1 MSTPGFLEM
10 QLDPLISYGTKGGL
24 TYSTMVVSNPSRI
37 ETRYPQRSR
46 GYWNFEISLND
57 KTKVKMNA
65 ISAFFAAVQ
74 GKSWGW
80 RFRNWREYQ
89 CTNEP
94 IPGFAGGT
102 TMQLTRLR
110 KLTTGGV
117 QETVLIKKPDLLIP
131 ITLQRNTGS
140 GFLPFPSAGNWT
152 LDVTTGLVLF
162 NANQTGNTFT
172 WTGQHDMAARFDT
185 DLMDA
190 TQSDFDQFDWESLQ
204 IMEIIV

>member
-24 TYSTMVVSNPSRI
+24 SYSTVVVTNPSRI

-46 GYWNFEISLND
+46 GYWNFDLNLSD

-65 ISAFFAAVQ
+65 INSFFAAVQ
-74 GKSWGW
+74 GRSWGW

-94 IPGFAGGT
+94 LPAYSGGT
-102 TMQLTRLR
+102 TLQLTRARILAA
-110 KLTTGGV
+110 GGV
-117 QETVLIKKPDLLIP
+117 QETVIIKKPDLTLP
-131 ITLQRNTGS
+131 ITLTRNGVA
-140 GFLPFPSAGNWT
+140 FPTSANWT
-152 LDVTTGLVLF
+152 LNVTTGIVTF
-162 NANQTGNTFT
+162 SADQTGNLFT
-172 WTGQHDMAARFDT
+172 WTGQHDMPARFDV
-185 DLMDA
+185 DEMEA
-190 TQSDFDQFDWESLQ
+190 AQNDFDQFDWESLK

>member
-57 KTKVKMNA
+57 KTKLKMAA

-110 KLTTGGV
+110 TLAAGGV
-117 QETVLIKKPDLLIP
+117 QETVIIKKPDLVLP
-131 ITLQRNTGS
+131 ITLTRDGTA
-140 GFLPFPSAGNWT
+140 FPSSGNWT
-152 LDVTTGLVLF
+152 LDVTTGIVTF
-162 NANQTGNTFT
+162 STSQTGHVFT
-172 WTGQHDMAARFDT
+172 WTGQHDIPARFDT